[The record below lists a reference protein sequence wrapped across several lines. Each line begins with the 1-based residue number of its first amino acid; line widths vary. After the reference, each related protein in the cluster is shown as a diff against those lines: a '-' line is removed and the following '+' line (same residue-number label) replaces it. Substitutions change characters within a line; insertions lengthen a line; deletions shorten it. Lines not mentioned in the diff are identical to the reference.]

1 MLNFP
6 LHKRLETLFGRV
18 RVSSAGQQFDADTMM
33 VAGKRRLNFRSKGEY
48 YQVCCPFCTD
58 SRFRLYISYMFG
70 QNGSDGKPMRF
81 LAHCFNENCLSNPQ
95 YYAEFV
101 DKLESPLLIPLSE
114 VQVKPGRRI
123 AESDTIAV
131 WPGECVPL
139 LTLPQEHAAIQ
150 YVQARGYDP
159 ARLQRVYD
167 VRYCLTSR
175 YSLARDRLVIPV
187 YQNKVLKGWQARYVG
202 ELDWKTQKNLPPK
215 YFTMPGMS
223 KSTVVYN
230 LDRSRLFDACV
241 ITEGVVDVWGF
252 GDGAV
257 CTFGHSISDR
267 QLELITAAFR
277 RPARP
282 IVLLFD
288 PEAYAEKHVQNLLHN
303 PRLLAHSGGFV
314 HVKLPEGTDPG
325 STNRK
330 VLRKYVKEQAA
341 LQGVTVTFNRRIC
354 DAEHS

>member
-1 MLNFP
+1 
-6 LHKRLETLFGRV
+6 LF
-18 RVSSAGQQFDADTMM
+18 
-33 VAGKRRLNFRSKGEY
+33 N
-48 YQVCCPFCTD
+48 
-58 SRFRLYISYMFG
+58 
-70 QNGSDGKPMRF
+70 
-81 LAHCFNENCLSNPQ
+81 
-95 YYAEFV
+95 
-101 DKLESPLLIPLSE
+101 
-114 VQVKPGRRI
+114 
-123 AESDTIAV
+123 
-131 WPGECVPL
+131 
-139 LTLPQEHAAIQ
+139 
-150 YVQARGYDP
+150 
-159 ARLQRVYD
+159 
-167 VRYCLTSR
+167 
-175 YSLARDRLVIPV
+175 
-187 YQNKVLKGWQARYVG
+187 
-202 ELDWKTQKNLPPK
+202 
-215 YFTMPGMS
+215 
-223 KSTVVYN
+223 
-230 LDRSRLFDACV
+230 ACV